1 MSRVLVLIRHAK
13 SADGPVDIERE
24 LNPRGMRDRAAVG
37 QWLRDQAIAPGRVVV
52 SPAARARLTW
62 AGAAPFVTA
71 PEPEI
76 DDRIYENDAY
86 LLLDIVHETPAEVQA
101 LVLVGHNPSLGSLAY
116 NLDDGTGSEEA
127 RQELLTGFPTSAIA
141 LFELA
146 GEWADAAPR
155 ALRLSGYAV
164 PRG

>member
-13 SADGPVDIERE
+13 SAEGPVDIERE
-24 LNPRGMRDRAAVG
+24 LNPRGMRDRGAVG
-37 QWLRDQAIAPGRVVV
+37 QWLQGQAITPDRVVV

-76 DDRIYENDAY
+76 DERIYDNDAD
-86 LLLDIVHETPAEVQA
+86 LLLDIVRETPAEVRTV
-101 LVLVGHNPSLGSLAY
+101 VLVGHNPSFGSLASS
-116 NLDDGTGSEEA
+116 LDDGSGNADA
-127 RQELLTGFPTSAIA
+127 RQDLLTGFPTSAVA
-141 LFELA
+141 VFELD
-146 GEWADAAPR
+146 GEWPDAAPR
-155 ALRLSGYAV
+155 ALRLIAHAV